1 MLLLPRR
8 PLYSER
14 RATEERR
21 RLGYRT
27 VISLVALVV
36 GAVALSWASYRP
48 EATIREVRVSGVK
61 SLSEG
66 EVRDFVF
73 AALSGTRAK
82 IFNKA
87 NSFLY
92 PRHAVEEGLLSAFPR
107 LKEAVVSRA
116 GLAALRITVE
126 EREPSFLWCGEKL
139 PVGTERNDCYFL
151 DRDGIA
157 FTRAPYFSGAVYFE
171 MYGALSGGPRF
182 VPRTGDFATIGH
194 PFLPDTE
201 WRRLLAF
208 KDALLEAGI
217 PVKKIVVEQ
226 AGGDAFFIFPSG
238 VRFIFSFTQDFN
250 AVLFNLLAALE
261 TEPLTDDVF
270 YATDGSAPLEYLDA
284 RFENRIFYKG
294 F

>member
-1 MLLLPRR
+1 MI
-8 PLYSER
+8 
-14 RATEERR
+14 
-21 RLGYRT
+21 
-27 VISLVALVV
+27 VISLTAT
-36 GAVALSWASYRP
+36 ASRSP
-48 EATIREVRVSGVK
+48 
-61 SLSEG
+61 
-66 EVRDFVF
+66 
-73 AALSGTRAK
+73 
-82 IFNKA
+82 
-87 NSFLY
+87 
-92 PRHAVEEGLLSAFPR
+92 
-107 LKEAVVSRA
+107 
-116 GLAALRITVE
+116 
-126 EREPSFLWCGEKL
+126 
-139 PVGTERNDCYFL
+139 
-151 DRDGIA
+151 
-157 FTRAPYFSGAVYFE
+157 AVYFE